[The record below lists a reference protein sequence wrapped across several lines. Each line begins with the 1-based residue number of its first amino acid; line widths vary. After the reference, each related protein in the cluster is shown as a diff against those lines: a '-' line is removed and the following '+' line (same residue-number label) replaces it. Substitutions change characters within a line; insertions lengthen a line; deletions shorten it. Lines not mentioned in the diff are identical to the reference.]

1 MHPLD
6 GLRAFAM
13 IWVFLLHFAVFW
25 EPYFGKCTSLQ
36 NPVVRFLIT
45 GDLGVD
51 IFFTISGFL
60 IAFILLKECDKYE
73 GKIEWYNFMRGRFW
87 RIWPAMALAGLPS
100 IQVKGFHFLLE
111 WVFLNNT
118 VLMPPE
124 GFSHFWSIAVEMQM
138 YIFSPWLMM

>member
-1 MHPLD
+1 ML
-6 GLRAFAM
+6 
-13 IWVFLLHFAVFW
+13 WVFVYHFSIFW
-25 EPYFGKCTSLQ
+25 EPYLGKCTSPK
-36 NPVVRFLIT
+36 NPVVKFLGT

-73 GKIEWYNFMRGRFW
+73 GKIDWYNFMRGRFW

-100 IQVKGFHFLLE
+100 IQVKGFYFLLD

-118 VLMPPE
+118 ILMPPE